1 MKIPVKIPVRL
12 GNEVAARFRDLAE
25 RRYGDRGQ
33 KSMNRV
39 AADVLRWKIASWK
52 QDGMSPGDQF
62 CVWLAL
68 WAPLPWLRKWGWGK
82 IITSYFR

>member
-1 MKIPVKIPVRL
+1 MVRITARL
-12 GNEVAARFRDLAE
+12 SDEVSERFLDLAE

-33 KSMNRV
+33 ESISRLAEDM
-39 AADVLRWKIASWK
+39 LRWKMASWE
-52 QDGMSPGDQF
+52 QDGVSPGDRF
-62 CVWLAL
+62 YAWLAL